1 MILLKALE
9 LPSQRTGV
17 IKIEIVAA
25 IFGALIRCSAWFS
38 IIEASKQT
46 LEVTAISPTLR
57 TMALKLRVAKECAQG
72 PKARKRQAQE
82 AEFRTI

>member
-17 IKIEIVAA
+17 IKMEIVAA
-25 IFGALIRCSAWFS
+25 IFGALITCPAWFS
-38 IIEASKQT
+38 ITEAWKQT
-46 LEVTAISPTLR
+46 LEVTAISPALR
-57 TMALKLRVAKECAQG
+57 TMALKLRVVEECVQG

-82 AEFRTI
+82 AESRNI